1 MGVAHFLQGQL
12 CNHII
17 NASIRCQHFSSQIVL
32 VVFVLK
38 QDFMLCDTYSVK
50 TT

>member
-1 MGVAHFLQGQL
+1 MGVAYLLQGQV

-17 NASIRCQHFSSQIVL
+17 NALMKCQHFSSQIVL

-38 QDFMLCDTYSVK
+38 QNFMLCDTYSVK
-50 TT
+50 IK